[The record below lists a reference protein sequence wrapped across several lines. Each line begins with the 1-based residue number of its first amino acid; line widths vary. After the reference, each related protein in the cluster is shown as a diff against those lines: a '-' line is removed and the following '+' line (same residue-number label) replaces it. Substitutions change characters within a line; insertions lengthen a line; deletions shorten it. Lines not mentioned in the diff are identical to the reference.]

1 MERSNETKKSAAT
14 NRPDFFGDEDNQDR
28 VQSRGNRSVREVQ
41 HNKRSY
47 NNGSRSTG
55 GSRSFEYPS
64 FFEEASEPGDRRVRD
79 RKKRDVPRHQSE
91 HEITSTSFTF
101 TLHDIRCALSDQI
114 LKDLL
119 SDKYDRTHVVRITK
133 QLVPTTFAEDEL
145 FTRIKPVKQRKRRQP
160 TQVTPSAAFDQAYKT
175 YKEGLN
181 AGSAEAVL
189 AVYFKL
195 YLKLF
200 GEEDPAWNGTDMQSA
215 LSIVKTFAMSITAG
229 DYSIMIKFLKRI
241 LPLWKN
247 QLVSGK
253 PFPNTRPTLEQLF
266 AGKRHFWSNRKIF
279 YTKWQQ
285 PM

>member
-1 MERSNETKKSAAT
+1 MERSNETKKSTTT
-14 NRPDFFGDEDNQDR
+14 NRPDFFDEDNQDR
-28 VQSRGNRSVREVQ
+28 IQSRRNSSVREIQ
-41 HNKRSY
+41 Y
-47 NNGSRSTG
+47 NQRAYNDGSRSTG
-55 GSRSFEYPS
+55 RSRSFDYPS

-101 TLHDIRCALSDQI
+101 TLHEIRCALSDQT

-119 SDKYDRTHVVRITK
+119 SDKYDRTHVVHINK
-133 QLVPTTFAEDEL
+133 QLIPTTFAEDEL

-160 TQVTPSAAFDQAYKT
+160 TQVTPSATFDRALKT

-200 GEEDPAWNGTDMQSA
+200 GEEDPAWNGVDMQSA
-215 LSIVKTFAMSITAG
+215 LSIVKTFAVTVTAG
-229 DYSIMIKFLKRI
+229 DYSVMIKFLKRI

-247 QLVSGK
+247 QLVTGQC
-253 PFPNTRPTLEQLF
+253 FPNTRPTLEQLF
-266 AGKRHFWSNRKIF
+266 AGKRHFWSNRKI
-279 YTKWQQ
+279 YYGKWQQ
-285 PM
+285 PV